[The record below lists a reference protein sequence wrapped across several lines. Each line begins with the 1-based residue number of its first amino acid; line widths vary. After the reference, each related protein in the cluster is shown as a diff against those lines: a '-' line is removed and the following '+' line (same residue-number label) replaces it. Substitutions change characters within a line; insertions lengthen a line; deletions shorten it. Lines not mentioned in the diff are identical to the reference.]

1 MKITTAIV
9 TVFTV
14 FASFASAQQNSDSSS
29 IDTYDYVIVGGGV
42 AGLALASRISENKDI
57 TVAVLES
64 GPNANDQFVVYA
76 PGMYGQAVGTDLCPL
91 VPTTP
96 QEGMGNRILSIATG
110 RLLGGGSAVNG
121 LVWTRGGLK
130 DYDAWEEL
138 GNPGWNGTNLF
149 KYFKK
154 VENFT
159 PPTDTQ
165 IEYGATYQK
174 NAHGKKGPI
183 DVSFTNYEFPQSV
196 SWNASLETLDF
207 TALPDL
213 LNGTLAGYSTT
224 PNILN
229 PETVQR
235 VDSYAGYIAP
245 YTSRNNLNVLANHT
259 VSRVVF
265 AQQNGSEPLKAIGVE
280 WYPTGNKDQKQTI
293 NARYEVIL
301 SSGAIGS
308 PKLLEVS
315 GIGNKDIVSAAGVQ
329 SLIDLPGVGSNMQ
342 DHIHAVTVSTTNIS
356 GYTTNSVFTNDTLA
370 KEQRE
375 QYETKKSG
383 IWTTTPN
390 NLGYPTPKQLFN
402 GTEFVSGKEFAA
414 KIRNSTD
421 KWANYYA
428 STNATNVEL
437 LKKQYSIVASRYE
450 ENYLSPIEINF
461 TPGYGGVGTVD
472 LSSNKYQ
479 TVNHV
484 LIAPLSRGYTHINSS
499 DIEDPS
505 VINPQYYS
513 HPMDIDVH
521 VASTKLAREIIT
533 TSPGLGDLNSGEV
546 EPGMNVTSEEDV
558 RAWLTNNVRSD
569 WHPVGTC
576 AMLPKELGGVVSPA
590 LMVYGTSNL
599 RVVDASIMPLEVSSH
614 LMQPTYGIAEKA
626 ADIIKNVYKNEY
638 KKN

>member
-1 MKITTAIV
+1 
-9 TVFTV
+9 
-14 FASFASAQQNSDSSS
+14 
-29 IDTYDYVIVGGGV
+29 YDYVIVGGGV
-42 AGLALASRISENKDI
+42 AGLALASRISENKDV

-64 GPNANDQFVVYA
+64 GPNAEDQFVVYA
-76 PGMYGQAVGTDLCPL
+76 PGMYGQAVGTELAPL

-96 QEGMGNRILSIATG
+96 QENMGNRSLSIATG

-138 GNPGWNGTNLF
+138 GNPGWNGSNLF

-154 VENFT
+154 VENFH
-159 PPTDTQ
+159 PPTPAQ

-174 NAHGKKGPI
+174 SAHGKNGPI
-183 DVSFTNYEFPQSV
+183 DVSFTNFEFPQSAK
-196 SWNASLETLDF
+196 WNASLESLDF

-224 PNILN
+224 PNILD
-229 PETVQR
+229 PETARR
-235 VDSYAGYIAP
+235 VDAYAGYIVP
-245 YTSRNNLNVLANHT
+245 YMGRNNLNVLANHT
-259 VSRVVF
+259 VSRIQF
-265 AQQNGSEPLKAIGVE
+265 APQNGSEPLKATGVE

-293 NARYEVIL
+293 KARYEVII

-308 PKLLEVS
+308 PKLLEIS
-315 GIGNKDIVSAAGVQ
+315 GIGNKDIVTAAGVE
-329 SLIDLPGVGSNMQ
+329 SLIDLPGVGANMQ
-342 DHIHAVTVSTTNIS
+342 DHVHAVTVSTTNID
-356 GYTTNSVFTNDTLA
+356 GYTTNSVFTNETLA
-370 KEQRE
+370 QEQRE
-375 QYETKKSG
+375 QYEANKTG

-390 NLGYPTPKQLFN
+390 NLGYPTPEQLFN

-421 KWANYYA
+421 EWANYYA
-428 STNATNVEL
+428 STNATNADL
-437 LKKQYSIVASRYE
+437 LKKQYAIVASRYE
-450 ENYLSPIEINF
+450 ENYLSPIEINL
-461 TPGYGGVGTVD
+461 TPGYGGTGSPD
-472 LSSNKYQ
+472 LQNNKYQ

-484 LIAPLSRGYTHINSS
+484 LIAPLSRGYAHINSS
-499 DIEDPS
+499 DIEEPS

-513 HPMDIDVH
+513 HPLDIDVH

-533 TSPGLGDLNSGEV
+533 ASPGLGDLNSGEV
-546 EPGMNVTSEEDV
+546 EPGMNVTSEDDL
-558 RAWLTNNVRSD
+558 RSWLSNNVRSD

-576 AMLPKELGGVVSPA
+576 AMLPQELGGVVSPA

-626 ADIIKNVYKNEY
+626 ADII
-638 KKN
+638 

>member
-1 MKITTAIV
+1 M
-9 TVFTV
+9 
-14 FASFASAQQNSDSSS
+14 
-29 IDTYDYVIVGGGV
+29 
-42 AGLALASRISENKDI
+42 
-57 TVAVLES
+57 
-64 GPNANDQFVVYA
+64 
-76 PGMYGQAVGTDLCPL
+76 
-91 VPTTP
+91 
-96 QEGMGNRILSIATG
+96 
-110 RLLGGGSAVNG
+110 
-121 LVWTRGGLK
+121 K